1 MACFFKTKGLEL
13 PFVQGLNANIASV
26 RQMTAQWRHYAEDLA
41 TVRDIINHGGEHVFA
56 VRNLYVA
63 SFAHCL
69 FVTLWQVRRH
79 HGVRRDD
86 HGLRKTGRVRAL
98 AQRAEH
104 RFPVSIYRI
113 ATSYRIATGTSR
125 PPATVL
131 CPTSSRAAKA

>member
-1 MACFFKTKGLEL
+1 MWCANRIEEMILFEGPESIAAVFVEPLQNSGGCFPL
-13 PFVQGLNANIASV
+13 PPGYLQ
-26 RQMTAQWRHYAEDLA
+26 R
-41 TVRDIINHGGEHVFA
+41 VRDICTQ
-56 VRNLYVA
+56 YVT
-63 SFAHCL
+63 SFPHCL

-113 ATSYRIATGTSR
+113 AISYRVATGTSR
-125 PPATVL
+125 PPVTVL

>member
-69 FVTLWQVRRH
+69 FVTLWQVQPRAAA
-79 HGVRRDD
+79 VV
-86 HGLRKTGRVRAL
+86 GRAR
-98 AQRAEH
+98 Q
-104 RFPVSIYRI
+104 
-113 ATSYRIATGTSR
+113 G
-125 PPATVL
+125 VL
-131 CPTSSRAAKA
+131 CGGSVCRPGVA